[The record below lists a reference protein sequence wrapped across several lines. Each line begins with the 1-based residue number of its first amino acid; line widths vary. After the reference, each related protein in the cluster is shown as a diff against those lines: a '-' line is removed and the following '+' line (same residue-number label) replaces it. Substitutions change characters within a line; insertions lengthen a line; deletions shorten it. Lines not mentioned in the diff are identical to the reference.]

1 MADIAVLIESDDR
14 GVKEANLGVLTAAR
28 DGCVNALI
36 AFVLNGGG
44 DLYKDTL
51 QKYGVRNI
59 IDIKVDG
66 DDLSLYPDL

>member
-28 DGCVNALI
+28 DGAVNALT